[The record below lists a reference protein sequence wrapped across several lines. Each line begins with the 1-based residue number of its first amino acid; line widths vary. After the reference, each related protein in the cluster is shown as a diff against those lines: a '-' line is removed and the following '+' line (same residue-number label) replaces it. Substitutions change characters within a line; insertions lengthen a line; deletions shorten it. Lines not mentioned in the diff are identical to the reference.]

1 MLLEISTLPPIIQ
14 EQILQIQQG
23 ETIQFANHGQIIG
36 ELVQN
41 HDTANSDSLMATFGL
56 WQKILLMAWR
66 MNASCAVNGIE
77 SGNQDFEHLPITLI
91 NPIDE

>member
-1 MLLEISTLPPIIQ
+1 MLIEISTLPPIIQ

-41 HDTANSDSLMATFGL
+41 NDTTDSDSLMATFGL
-56 WQKILLMAWR
+56 WQ
-66 MNASCAVNGIE
+66 NDS
-77 SGNQDFEHLPITLI
+77 
-91 NPIDE
+91 IDGLAYERKLRSEWDREWQPRL